1 MRKVAFHTLG
11 CKVNQYET
19 EAMEELFEKA
29 NYNIVSFSEVAD
41 IYIVNTCTVTNI
53 ADKKSRQM
61 LSKAKKMNEDAIIV
75 AVGCYAQIAEKKLK
89 ENNNIDIIIGNT
101 KKNEVV
107 SIVENYINDS
117 TLKNEI
123 IDISDSIEYE
133 ELWISKIN
141 EKTRVYIKIQD
152 GCNRFCS
159 YCIIPYTRGR
169 VRSRLKE
176 SIIKEVQ
183 NVVNN
188 GYKEIVLTGI
198 HLASYKAPNYDLI
211 DLIEDL
217 NTINGLER
225 IRLGSLEPN
234 IITDEFVN
242 RLKNTEKICPHFHLS
257 LQSGSD
263 SILNRMNRKYNTSVF
278 FEKVTMLR
286 KTFYNPSIT
295 TDVIVGFPGETDEEF
310 IETMEFIRKAAFS
323 DIHIF
328 KYSKREGTKAAS
340 MKSQINSKIKNERSK
355 LLEEVNKA
363 NRMQYMNIFLNKEVE
378 ILFEEVIT
386 IQDSEY
392 YLGHSKNYL
401 KVVVPKSKEDYIN
414 KIFNVKINKILNEY
428 LVGSIV

>member
-29 NYNIVSFSEVAD
+29 NYNIVSFTEVAD

-107 SIVENYINDS
+107 SIVENYINDN

-123 IDISDSIEYE
+123 IDISSSIEYE

-198 HLASYKAPNYDLI
+198 HLASYKAPNYTLI
-211 DLIEDL
+211 DLIEEL
-217 NTINGLER
+217 NKINGLER

-234 IITDEFVN
+234 IITNEFVN

-263 SILNRMNRKYNTSVF
+263 SILNRMNRKYNTSEF
-278 FEKVTMLR
+278 FDKVTILR
-286 KTFYNPSIT
+286 NGFCNPSIT

-310 IETMEFIRKAAFS
+310 IETMEFIRKVAFS

-355 LLEEVNKA
+355 LLEEVNKT
-363 NRMQYMNIFLNKEVE
+363 NKTEYMNIFINKEVE

-386 IQDSEY
+386 IQDREY
-392 YLGHSKNYL
+392 YLGHAKNYL
-401 KVVVPKSKEDYIN
+401 KIVVPKSEEDYIN
-414 KIFNVKINKILNEY
+414 KILNVKINKILNEY
-428 LVGSIV
+428 LIGSIV

>member
-107 SIVENYINDS
+107 NIVENYINDS

-123 IDISDSIEYE
+123 INISDSIEYE

-286 KTFYNPSIT
+286 ETFHNPSIT

-310 IETMEFIRKAAFS
+310 IETMEFIRKVAFS